1 MLGLST
7 SLLSCSIFFSVYLI
21 HFTPCFFLLYPG
33 LRTGLFI
40 SLQQWISSWW
50 SMGKGRYDVIPNE
63 AIQQEAREDGAGPG
77 PDLGQTSA
85 TCYYVIS
92 TAADCRSSGDLQ
104 HLKQLSNR
112 GFDSAMAVGAK
123 QVKQTHCLSL
133 VKHPTSCLVFSNRGH
148 KGNRPMAGESVLK
161 YVFRS
166 ISSFVCGLPRPS
178 QCALSNL

>member
-1 MLGLST
+1 
-7 SLLSCSIFFSVYLI
+7 
-21 HFTPCFFLLYPG
+21 
-33 LRTGLFI
+33 
-40 SLQQWISSWW
+40 
-50 SMGKGRYDVIPNE
+50 MGKGRYDVIPNE

-123 QVKQTHCLSL
+123 QVKQTHCLSRWSS
-133 VKHPTSCLVFSNRGH
+133 TQR
-148 KGNRPMAGESVLK
+148 RVL
-161 YVFRS
+161 
-166 ISSFVCGLPRPS
+166 SFLIEDTKATGQWLGRVS
-178 QCALSNL
+178 